1 MDFSTMSASGRSTL
15 VAGAI
20 VTVTPLLSI
29 SNEWGLL
36 MAVSLLGGIGAI
48 ALELSPAINLPA
60 TRGVSA
66 LVLGGMATVATTLVA
81 INWLGWIV
89 EHLVSFD
96 TIQFLTGLVAAV
108 ALLGIGSGRYQAER
122 STAVAAAA

>member
-20 VTVTPLLSI
+20 VTVTALLSI